1 MNEIDLTKLFVD
13 YAQTKAHLVELE
25 VIMKHEVLLRKK
37 TVQVAGVTAKYYNPS
52 DGTPDYEAS
61 VVAYIGARDSFDR
74 RVLDEYSD
82 TKITFRWKEICQVFN
97 IDLIPGEPKPARVV
111 LGGV

>member
-25 VIMKHEVLLRKK
+25 AIMKHEVLLRKK

-61 VVAYIGARDSFDR
+61 VAAYIGDHPLFDR
-74 RVLDEYSD
+74 HYFDEFSE
-82 TKITFRWKEICQVFN
+82 TKVSFAWKDICKRFDITV
-97 IDLIPGEPKPARVV
+97 IPGEPKPARVV
-111 LGGV
+111 LG